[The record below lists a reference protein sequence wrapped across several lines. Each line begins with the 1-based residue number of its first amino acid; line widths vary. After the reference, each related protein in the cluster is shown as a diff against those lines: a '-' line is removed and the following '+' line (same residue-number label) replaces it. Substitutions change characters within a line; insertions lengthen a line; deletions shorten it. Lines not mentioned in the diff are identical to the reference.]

1 MNALKTGNLTYAI
14 VKHHTNEHS
23 GSIPDF
29 TFKLHKTHKTSLERQ
44 IKEALLIEHT
54 DNKSLMNSKSEWGF
68 NSIPRV
74 RIEAQNNTNSPANTS
89 STSGRKQFNPELS
102 LTFKRSNDNISQN
115 SSRKRARPDPGDGE
129 QLPVQQIG
137 VTSDPLHASSLHA
150 LTRVE
155 RIGKVMTKCDIQP
168 NDIAQSLKKDTHSM
182 FQRKNDNH
190 QSTPGMRKAWL
201 VRKVRKKSKIS
212 TSI

>member
-1 MNALKTGNLTYAI
+1 
-14 VKHHTNEHS
+14 
-23 GSIPDF
+23 
-29 TFKLHKTHKTSLERQ
+29 
-44 IKEALLIEHT
+44 
-54 DNKSLMNSKSEWGF
+54 MNSKSEWGF

-89 STSGRKQFNPELS
+89 STTGRKQFNPELS
-102 LTFKRSNDNISQN
+102 LTFKKSNDNISQN
-115 SSRKRARPDPGDGE
+115 SSRKRARPDPGGGE

-150 LTRVE
+150 LTRAE
-155 RIGKVMTKCDIQP
+155 RIGKVVTKCDIQP

-201 VRKVRKKSKIS
+201 VRKVRKKSEIS
-212 TSI
+212 TSR

>member
-1 MNALKTGNLTYAI
+1 MYALTQEKTELNL
-14 VKHHTNEHS
+14 N
-23 GSIPDF
+23 
-29 TFKLHKTHKTSLERQ
+29 
-44 IKEALLIEHT
+44 
-54 DNKSLMNSKSEWGF
+54 
-68 NSIPRV
+68 
-74 RIEAQNNTNSPANTS
+74 
-89 STSGRKQFNPELS
+89 
-102 LTFKRSNDNISQN
+102 FKRSNDNISQN

-155 RIGKVMTKCDIQP
+155 RSGKVVTKCDIQP
-168 NDIAQSLKKDTHSM
+168 NDIAQSLKRETHSM

-190 QSTPGMRKAWL
+190 QSTSGMRKAWL
-201 VRKVRKKSKIS
+201 VRKVQKKTEIS